1 MLLKDD
7 FYRAACIWVSLT
19 MMSYVPSMR
28 AVTAWEEQRRLLK
41 YELGQR
47 CVVRCGVGTAA
58 AVRLCVKLGGYCR
71 RCTCTMPY

>member
-1 MLLKDD
+1 MTLYDASAAVRRFRNVLLKDD

-47 CVVRCGVGTAA
+47 CVGWCGGGPG
-58 AVRLCVKLGGYCR
+58 LGH
-71 RCTCTMPY
+71 